1 MAAEELNKPDPKALE
16 GEFANLIG
24 KAGMLIDSTIV
35 SVQGM
40 ISSVSSVTEQLID
53 GVNSTIKS
61 EPLQE
66 IIQNV
71 NSVSGQ
77 LIEGVNTVSGQLFEG
92 VNATINSQQV
102 QDFGKMLK
110 NLLDNINTTVST
122 GQVQNLFGNVS
133 FGLGQLVNTVFAPVI
148 SGGCGEHQK
157 KEVRQ
162 IPFTHTQE
170 SNPAGTAVQAAPAPA
185 PAADQAPENQEKP
198 AEG

>member
-1 MAAEELNKPDPKALE
+1 MAAEEINKPDTKAGE

-24 KAGMLIDSTIV
+24 NVGILLDSTIE

-40 ISSVSSVTEQLID
+40 INSVSSVTGQLIE

-77 LIEGVNTVSGQLFEG
+77 LIEGVNSVSGQLFEG

-102 QDFGKMLK
+102 QEFGKMLK
-110 NLLDNINTTVST
+110 NLLDNLNTTVSS
-122 GQVQNLFGNVS
+122 GQVQNLFSNVS
-133 FGLGQLVNTVFAPVI
+133 FGLGQLVNTVFSPVI
-148 SGGCGEHQK
+148 GSGHDEHQK
-157 KEVRQ
+157 KEVKQ
-162 IPFTHTQE
+162 IPFCGHAPEPKPQA
-170 SNPAGTAVQAAPAPA
+170 SAAPPA
-185 PAADQAPENQEKP
+185 PPSAPENP
-198 AEG
+198 AEN

>member
-1 MAAEELNKPDPKALE
+1 MAAEDINKPDQNAGD

-24 KAGMLIDSTIV
+24 NVGILLDSTIE

-40 ISSVSSVTEQLID
+40 INSVSSVTGQLIE

-102 QDFGKMLK
+102 QEFGKMLK
-110 NLLDNINTTVST
+110 NLLDNLNSTVSS
-122 GQVQNLFGNVS
+122 GQVQNLFSNVS
-133 FGLGQLVNTVFAPVI
+133 FGLGQLVNTVFSPVM
-148 SGGCGEHQK
+148 GACHDENHK
-157 KEVRQ
+157 KEVKQ
-162 IPFTHTQE
+162 ITFCCHT
-170 SNPAGTAVQAAPAPA
+170 P
-185 PAADQAPENQEKP
+185 
-198 AEG
+198 

>member
-1 MAAEELNKPDPKALE
+1 MAAEEINKPDQNA
-16 GEFANLIG
+16 GQGDFANLIG
-24 KAGMLIDSTIV
+24 NVGILLDSTIE

-40 ISSVSSVTEQLID
+40 ISSVSSVTEQLIE

-77 LIEGVNTVSGQLFEG
+77 LIEGVNNVSGQLFEG

-102 QDFGKMLK
+102 QEFGKMLK
-110 NLLDNINTTVST
+110 NLLENLNSTVSS
-122 GQVQNLFGNVS
+122 GQVQNLFNNVS

-148 SGGCGEHQK
+148 GSGHDEHHK
-157 KEVRQ
+157 KEVKQ
-162 IPFTHTQE
+162 IPFCGHTPE
-170 SNPAGTAVQAAPAPA
+170 PKPDAPPAP
-185 PAADQAPENQEKP
+185 PSAPEKP
-198 AEG
+198 VEN

>member
-1 MAAEELNKPDPKALE
+1 MAAEEINKPDTKAGE

-24 KAGMLIDSTIV
+24 NVGILLDSTIE

-40 ISSVSSVTEQLID
+40 INSVSSVTGQLIE

-77 LIEGVNTVSGQLFEG
+77 LIEGVNSVSGQLFEG

-102 QDFGKMLK
+102 QEFGKMLK
-110 NLLDNINTTVST
+110 NLLDNLNTTVSS
-122 GQVQNLFGNVS
+122 GQVQNLFSNVS
-133 FGLGQLVNTVFAPVI
+133 FG
-148 SGGCGEHQK
+148 
-157 KEVRQ
+157 
-162 IPFTHTQE
+162 
-170 SNPAGTAVQAAPAPA
+170 
-185 PAADQAPENQEKP
+185 
-198 AEG
+198 